1 MAIIDVGETIREYRK
16 RMGLNQEELAE
27 LASLNR
33 ITIAK
38 YEAGKVEPGAQ
49 ALARIADALEV
60 SVDALLGRASPAAV
74 SEDEDKMAIREQIR
88 RNPDLH
94 MLFSTAIKAD
104 PKNIR
109 AATAMLKAFETEN
122 EVD

>member
-122 EVD
+122 EVE

>member
-1 MAIIDVGETIREYRK
+1 MTLSERIKEMRKTCGYSQQQIARKLHITQGAISQWEQ
-16 RMGLNQEELAE
+16 GLTSPAADQLISLADIFG
-27 LASLNR
+27 
-33 ITIAK
+33 IT
-38 YEAGKVEPGAQ
+38 
-49 ALARIADALEV
+49 
-60 SVDALLGRASPAAV
+60 VDELLGRNPDDA
-74 SEDEDKMAIREQIR
+74 EDKMAIREHIR